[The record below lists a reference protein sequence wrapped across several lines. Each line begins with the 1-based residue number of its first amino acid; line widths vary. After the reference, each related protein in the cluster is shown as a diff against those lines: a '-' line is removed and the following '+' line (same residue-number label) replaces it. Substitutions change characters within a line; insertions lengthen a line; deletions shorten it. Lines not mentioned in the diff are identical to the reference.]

1 MRLLEQYE
9 QQDRWR
15 RWDEALAVLPL
26 ERREKVL
33 DLGCGVGQVASR
45 LARLGAEVIA
55 VDRNEELLEAARKRH
70 PHLRFERMDLDRL
83 EPTTFGPADGLW
95 ASFVPAYFPDLQ
107 PTLRRWRRCL
117 RPGGWLA
124 MVEMD
129 DLFAHDP
136 LRPALVSTL
145 REFYEEAREEGRYD
159 FESGR
164 RLADAARGAGFELT
178 HESLLVD
185 DELCFSGPATETVLA
200 AWTARLQRMGG
211 LQKFFRARDVDFE
224 HEFLATLISPDH
236 QSRTRVFF
244 VIAQGP
250 ALS

>member
-1 MRLLEQYE
+1 MLLVEQYE

-15 RWDEALAVLPL
+15 RWDEALAFIPL
-26 ERREKVL
+26 KRGEKVL

-45 LARLGAEVIA
+45 LARLGADVIA
-55 VDRNEELLEAARKRH
+55 LDRNEELLEAARSRH
-70 PHLRFERMDLDRL
+70 PGLRFERMDLNRL
-83 EPTTFGPADGLW
+83 EPTTFGPADGVW

-136 LRPALVSTL
+136 LGPALVSTL
-145 REFYEEAREEGRYD
+145 REFYEEARAAGRYD

-164 RLADAARGAGFELT
+164 RLADAARDAGFHIA
-178 HESLLVD
+178 HESLLAD
-185 DELCFSGPATETVLA
+185 DELCFSGPATETVRA
-200 AWTARLQRMGG
+200 AWKARLQRMGG
-211 LQKFFRARDVDFE
+211 LKKFLGTRYVDFE
-224 HEFLATLISPDH
+224 EEFLASLVSPDH
-236 QSRTRVFF
+236 RSRTRVFL
-244 VIAQGP
+244 VIARVP
-250 ALS
+250 C